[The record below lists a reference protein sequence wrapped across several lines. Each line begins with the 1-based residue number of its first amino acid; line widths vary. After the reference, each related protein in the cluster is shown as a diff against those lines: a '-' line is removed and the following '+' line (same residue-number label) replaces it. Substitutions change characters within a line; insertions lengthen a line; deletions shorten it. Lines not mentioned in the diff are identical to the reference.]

1 MLVLNLPV
9 FENKIRMLRFT
20 SRQPWHIIILFITS
34 QARARQLL
42 KAGYKTLSSLA
53 WADANL
59 LVTQIE
65 HLSRRQAHQIVSAAK
80 VKPLYF
86 NVWIT

>member
-1 MLVLNLPV
+1 MQNS
-9 FENKIRMLRFT
+9 F
-20 SRQPWHIIILFITS
+20 SYAS

-53 WADANL
+53 WADASS

-80 VKPLYF
+80 VNMTALSECVKYF
-86 NVWIT
+86 LSFNLLSF

>member
-1 MLVLNLPV
+1 MSHSLLTTFFLLKSDVTFIV
-9 FENKIRMLRFT
+9 
-20 SRQPWHIIILFITS
+20 LFIAS

-53 WADANL
+53 WADASL

-65 HLSRRQAHQIVSAAK
+65 HLSKRQAHQIVSAAK
-80 VKPLYF
+80 VKPLYL
-86 NVWIT
+86 NV

>member
-1 MLVLNLPV
+1 M
-9 FENKIRMLRFT
+9 
-20 SRQPWHIIILFITS
+20 FITS

-53 WADANL
+53 WADASS

-80 VKPLYF
+80 VKPLHL
-86 NVWIT
+86 NV

>member
-1 MLVLNLPV
+1 MLLLQLIV
-9 FENKIRMLRFT
+9 
-20 SRQPWHIIILFITS
+20 FITS
-34 QARARQLL
+34 KARARQLL

-53 WADANL
+53 WADASS

-80 VKPLYF
+80 VKLLYL
-86 NVWIT
+86 NL